1 MRLTVTLQSLEVID
15 VTTDPLQSLATDIR
29 ACEACVA
36 SLPLGP
42 RPVLQVGT
50 RARLTIAAQAPGL
63 KVHQTGVPF
72 NDPSGDR
79 LRDWMGVDRD
89 TFYDAGRINIVPMGF
104 CYPGRNPS
112 GGDLPPRPE
121 CRRLWHDRL
130 LACLPGQRLTLV
142 IGQYAQAY
150 HLKARR
156 EASLTATVLAWRA
169 YLPSHL
175 PLPHPSPRNN
185 GWLKRNPWFEAELVP
200 ELRALVRQTLQTE
213 PA

>member
-1 MRLTVTLQSLEVID
+1 MH
-15 VTTDPLQSLATDIR
+15 VTTDPLQSLTADIR
-29 ACEACVA
+29 ACTACAA

-42 RPVLQVGT
+42 RPVLQVGE
-50 RARLTIAAQAPGL
+50 RARLTVAAQAPGL

-89 TFYDAGRINIVPMGF
+89 TFYDADRINIVPMGF
-104 CYPGRNPS
+104 CYPGRDPR

-130 LACLPGQRLTLV
+130 LASLPGQRLTLV

-150 HLKARR
+150 HLTARR
-156 EASLTATVLAWRA
+156 QASLTATVLAWRD
-169 YLPSHL
+169 YLPGHL

-200 ELRALVRQTLQTE
+200 ELRVLVRRSLRTE